1 MVGLGGL
8 ARWVT
13 LLHYF
18 GTTLLKGCRPLT
30 YSVQHLSSD
39 SYHFKDHFKTGL
51 VYRRAPKIFNWF
63 QVFFLFLSSF
73 HLLFVVQTVNVSPN
87 HTQSLSLSLSLSYTH
102 TNTIRHNTLGRTPLE
117 ESSTRRR
124 DLYLTTH
131 NTYKRQTTPAP
142 ARFKPAVPSS
152 ERKQSHPLDGA
163 AVGIGCRIHSR

>member
-1 MVGLGGL
+1 VVVVYKNVVGLGGL

-13 LLHYF
+13 LQHYF

-87 HTQSLSLSLSLSYTH
+87 HTQSLSGSLSYTH

-131 NTYKRQTTPAP
+131 NRQISMPPPPRKSNPLSQQGSSHTPTP
-142 ARFKPAVPSS
+142 
-152 ERKQSHPLDGA
+152 
-163 AVGIGCRIHSR
+163 